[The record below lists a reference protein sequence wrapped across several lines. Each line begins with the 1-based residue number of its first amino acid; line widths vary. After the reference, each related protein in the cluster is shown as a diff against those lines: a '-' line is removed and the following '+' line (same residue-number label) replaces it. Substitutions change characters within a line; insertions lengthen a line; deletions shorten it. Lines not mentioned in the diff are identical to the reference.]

1 MTTFDSVVVL
11 NSRTVTGR
19 KLLISFE
26 PEFVGSPLGLDPKF
40 LFLKPVLSDL
50 CENLVSVLGSDSI
63 Q

>member
-11 NSRTVTGR
+11 NSRTVTER
-19 KLLISFE
+19 KLLIYFG
-26 PEFVGSPLGLDPKF
+26 PEFVGSPLGLDPK
-40 LFLKPVLSDL
+40 FLKPVLSDL